1 MVGFEDEGG
10 PTRQEHRWPLEP
22 KKGGEGD
29 SLLRASRRNQTCQGL
44 DFKCVS
50 DFWPSG
56 CKRMSWGSSHQ
67 VCVRG

>member
-1 MVGFEDEGG
+1 MVGFEDEEG
-10 PTRQEHRWPLEP
+10 PTRQEHRWPLEL
-22 KKGGEGD
+22 KKVGKGILSLEPPEGTRPA
-29 SLLRASRRNQTCQGL
+29 RALTL
-44 DFKCVS
+44 KCVS